1 MKAVVVK
8 INQKQAVNIKS
19 SGAFLSIPNK
29 NYKIGQEIYVKDSS
43 NQGFVK
49 LARIAAAAAVFFAM
63 IGSGAVYAYST
74 PQSYVSINIDSCVE
88 LEVNMFNYVIGA
100 SGANEDGTAVLEKVE
115 IANKSLD
122 KAIELIISQ
131 ANSNGSLTYAEQTV
145 VVGVHSVNPN
155 TEQKVMESTKELI
168 CESLE
173 ELQISTPVTV
183 INAEV
188 EIIET
193 NKDQKTDSEKENSQE
208 EKLHNKAPNYTLP
221 DFTDTSNDSS
231 TEKTNGKSGDVS
243 NPSSASSS
251 EPKANNGSSEIKT
264 NNGKGTVPKA
274 TSASDNEK
282 DKNDKDDKTN
292 NGKGNIDD

>member
-8 INQKQAVNIKS
+8 INQKQAVIIKS

-43 NQGFVK
+43 KQGFVK

-115 IANKSLD
+115 ITHKSLD

-131 ANSNGSLTYAEQTV
+131 ANSDGSLTYAEQTI

-168 CESLE
+168 CESFE
-173 ELQISTPVTV
+173 QLQISTPVTV
-183 INAEV
+183 TNAEV
-188 EIIET
+188 EITE
-193 NKDQKTDSEKENSQE
+193 NGEGKKTDSEKETVQE
-208 EKLHNKAPNYTLP
+208 EKLQNKAPSYTNN
-221 DFTDTSNDSS
+221 DFTDTSNDNSA
-231 TEKTNGKSGDVS
+231 EKTNGKSDEANNS
-243 NPSSASSS
+243 SSANSS
-251 EPKANNGSSEIKT
+251 EPQTNNGGSEIKT

-274 TSASDNEK
+274 NSTSDNEK
-282 DKNDKDDKTN
+282 DKNDKDYKTN
-292 NGKGNIDD
+292 NGKGNTDD